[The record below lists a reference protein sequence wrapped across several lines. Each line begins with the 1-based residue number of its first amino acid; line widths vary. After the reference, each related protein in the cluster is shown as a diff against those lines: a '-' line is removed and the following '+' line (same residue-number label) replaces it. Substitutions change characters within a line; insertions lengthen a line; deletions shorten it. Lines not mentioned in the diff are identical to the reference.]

1 MEDDV
6 VLEPPLYFAEDH
18 IWDITFHPQQEVLA
32 CSLINGAVEM
42 YDLLVM
48 QPQVQ
53 Q

>member
-48 QPQVQ
+48 QPQV
-53 Q
+53 